1 MYGLI
6 LAGGSGSR
14 LWPLSREL
22 YPKQLLNIQT
32 TESLLQSTFL
42 RLKEYINPTNII
54 SMTGIKHLSNV
65 KYQLS
70 AITDS
75 PVVLSEPISKN
86 TAPAII
92 LGTKY
97 ITEVSKSDP
106 IILVVPSDHK
116 IKDVKAFIDTVKEGE
131 KIAEQGYIVTF
142 GIKPSY
148 PETGYGYINTSETK
162 IFEGVIV
169 NKFVEKPDEKTAERY
184 LNDGNYYW
192 NSGIFMFKASILLEE
207 ASKYAPEIYKN
218 LKNFDFTKSSE
229 IPYTEFDKMPSI
241 SIDYAIMEKSD
252 KIALVQLKSDWND
265 LGSWKSI
272 YDVSKKDENGNVKIG
287 HVIDEG
293 SKNSFVYSSSKL
305 VATIG
310 LEDIVLVET
319 EDAILACKA
328 DKTQDVKKIFDTLK
342 KQNDNTHKVHK
353 TVYRPWG
360 YYTVL
365 GEGKG
370 FLTKM
375 IHVNPGQKLS
385 VQSHNHRSEHWVVL
399 EGKAKVVLEGK
410 ELILSPGHSV
420 DIAVKAIH
428 SLQNPYDEDLKIVEV
443 QKGDL
448 LIEEDIIRYED
459 MYGRV

>member
-22 YPKQLLNIQT
+22 YPKHLLNIIQDS
-32 TESLLQSTFL
+32 ESLLQSTFI
-42 RLKEYINPTNII
+42 RLKECMPETNII
-54 SMTGIKHLSNV
+54 SMTGVKHFSNV

-70 AITDS
+70 SVAEN
-75 PVVLSEPISKN
+75 PVVLSEPIAKN

-92 LGTKY
+92 LATKY
-97 ITEVSKSDP
+97 ITEVSKEDP
-106 IILVVPSDHK
+106 VILVVPSDHL
-116 IKDVKAFIDTVKEGE
+116 IKDITGFAQSVKEGE
-131 KIAEQGYIVTF
+131 KLAEQGFIVTF

-148 PETGYGYINTSETK
+148 PETGYGYINSTD
-162 IFEGVIV
+162 GVKV
-169 NKFVEKPDEKTAERY
+169 NRFVEKPDEELAKKY
-184 LNDGNYYW
+184 LADGHYYW
-192 NSGIFMFKASILLEE
+192 NGGIFMFKASTLLSE
-207 ASKYAPEIYKN
+207 AEKCAPEIYN
-218 LKNFDFTKSSE
+218 LLKNFDFTKSSD
-229 IPYTEFDKMPSI
+229 IPFTEFDKMPNI

-272 YDVSKKDENGNVKIG
+272 YDVNKKDENGNVLVG
-287 HVIDEG
+287 HVLDEG
-293 SKNSFVYSSSKL
+293 SKNSLVYSSSKL

-310 LEDIVLVET
+310 LEDTILVET
-319 EDAILACKA
+319 EDAILACKME
-328 DKTQDVKKIFDTLK
+328 KSQDVKKIYESLK
-342 KQNDNTHKVHK
+342 KQNDETHKIHK

-365 GEGKG
+365 AQGNG

-375 IHVNPGQKLS
+375 IQVNPGQKLS

-420 DIAVKAIH
+420 DIPVKAIH
-428 SLQNPYDEDLKIVEV
+428 SLQNPFDDIIKIIEV